1 MLRAGGICAARACRL
16 DLVLL
21 EKRVANALV
30 VGPAAH
36 PGRVGEQVAL
46 DELFV
51 HTRRAHTDEADEH
64 EAHASRHGCG
74 LVQQLAAVHCKVA
87 QLLRQRR
94 EAAATWTGAA
104 KRGEPRSSALELY
117 AWLGDDSSRLKESS
131 VPSR

>member
-36 PGRVGEQVAL
+36 LGRVGEQVAL

-74 LVQQLAAVHCKVA
+74 LVQQLAVQFGRHG
-87 QLLRQRR
+87 LLSPAHHVQGRGH
-94 EAAATWTGAA
+94 GAEDLLVGA
-104 KRGEPRSSALELY
+104 PYSDAGTNN
-117 AWLGDDSSRLKESS
+117 GGRLTF
-131 VPSR
+131 VPGYP